1 MSKDNEMID
10 VELANGKFVPVPR
23 NVIAKGKESTI
34 AYMVA
39 NKAVTWQALQEM
51 GESDTSAV
59 GPDGGETISQIGDW
73 SMENMDTLLPVAAS
87 IGTSMVTGGVAA
99 PIAAGA
105 IATAAGK
112 YISDTAKAEEG
123 EIVDPLD
130 SLYEGGVSAAIDIGT
145 LGITKLTRPMLRVMG
160 YGNKEADELIAA
172 ANRREAADEGSQ
184 ESLIQT
190 QNLLTNSGVKNAGLT
205 ATQSK
210 RASTFVETIEGL
222 VDASPFTRQ
231 ASISRANANNAVIQE
246 GFQNIIQGIPFTN
259 LGANAIGTNLNELIT
274 VGKQALSSNYQAL
287 SEPWMRNFGGIQLQP
302 NLLGKVIDNARETS
316 AIRATVKTKKKPTP
330 SETMSPGR
338 TGATD
343 AGGVPTQKKIADKFE
358 QETLQLLDDLDDLNS
373 SVVYMSAKNLL
384 AMQQKLRNAVTK
396 AGSFDANYNG
406 PLEQQLSKLS
416 DDFTAA
422 LEETIRLKNPRAA
435 DDLIAMNAQ
444 YKEGINSLLPPINKT
459 ALQSAGEGYV
469 EALGNLAVRTTEKSK
484 IDGMKKSIYQ
494 AYAEAKKAGTL
505 NQMPFKTADEAFAT
519 FRAGYIKQLLPNL
532 HSDAFD
538 IVDYRNLAKQFET
551 PSAQEAAKA
560 VMGKDFGN
568 FKSLLNAMSEATKTP
583 DSLLGSLMVT
593 SRTASAGQSL
603 AGASLG
609 AIGIG
614 AATGSGLAAA
624 ASGGAWIL
632 APKVLQKIVSN
643 PKAVNMFLSLEQRS
657 KKEKLTPTFVMSGI
671 AKIMNSLSEEEQA
684 AIRNIVSEN
693 VLGAVKAVN
702 DFETPFKEI
711 NLSEMS
717 QRSGEGIVRYRPP
730 MSM

>member
-1 MSKDNEMID
+1 ME
-10 VELANGKFVPVPR
+10 EFVNFDIGDKQVLIP
-23 NVIAKGKESTI
+23 AKVTDSGFESTKEWL
-34 AYMVA
+34 VG
-39 NKAVTWQALQEM
+39 NGHTTWQALQEM
-51 GESDTSAV
+51 GYGDAQLATPEGDKV
-59 GPDGGETISQIGDW
+59 IRQIGDW
-73 SMENMDTLLPVAAS
+73 SMENMDVIAPVAAG
-87 IGTSMVTGGVAA
+87 IATSAATGG
-99 PIAAGA
+99 
-105 IATAAGK
+105 ATAPVVAGFVATALGK
-112 YISDTAKAEEG
+112 FASDTAKAKEG
-123 EIVDPLD
+123 EVVDPLD
-130 SLYEGGVSAAIDIGT
+130 ALYEGGVSAAIDIGT
-145 LGITKLTRPMLRVMG
+145 LGITKLTKPMLRVMG
-160 YGNKEADELIAA
+160 YGNKEADELIAT
-172 ANRREAADEGSQ
+172 ANRREVADVNSQ

-205 ATQSK
+205 AAQTERSG
-210 RASTFVETIEGL
+210 TFIETIEGL

-231 ASISRANANNAVIQE
+231 ASISRAKANNAVIQE
-246 GFQNIIQGIPFTN
+246 GFQNIIQEIPFTN

-274 VGKQALSSNYQAL
+274 VGKEALSSNYKAL

-358 QETLQLLDDLDDLNS
+358 QETLQLLDDLDALNS
-373 SVVYMSAKNLL
+373 SVVYMSAENLL
-384 AMQQKLRNAVTK
+384 SMQQKLRNAVTK

-416 DDFTAA
+416 DDFTVA

-603 AGASLG
+603 AAASLG
-609 AIGIG
+609 AVGIG

-643 PKAVNMFLSLEQRS
+643 PKAVNMFLGLEQKS
-657 KKEKLTPTFVMSGI
+657 KKENLTPTFVMSGI

-684 AIRNIVSEN
+684 AIRNTVSESILGGIKN
-693 VLGAVKAVN
+693 VRRKNIASMGA
-702 DFETPFKEI
+702 T
-711 NLSEMS
+711 
-717 QRSGEGIVRYRPP
+717 SGEGIIRYRPP